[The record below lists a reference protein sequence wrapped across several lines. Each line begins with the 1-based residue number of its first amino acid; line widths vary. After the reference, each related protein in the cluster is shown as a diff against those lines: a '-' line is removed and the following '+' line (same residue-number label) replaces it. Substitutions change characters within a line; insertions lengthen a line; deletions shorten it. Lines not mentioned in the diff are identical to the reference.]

1 VQRNIF
7 ALLKNN
13 EREFLEFVLSRYIE
27 TGIEELDQ
35 EQLPHLLE
43 LIYHAV
49 SDAAEKLGGVARIRE
64 IFFGFQKYLYDSQI
78 A

>member
-1 VQRNIF
+1 MQRNIF

-43 LIYHAV
+43 LKYHAV